1 MKIRFLGTGTS
12 TGVPQIGCE
21 CDVCT
26 SNDPRDKRLRCSA
39 LVDFESGE
47 RILID
52 CGPDF
57 RQQMIPVDFRALNG
71 VLLTHI
77 HYDHAGGIDDLRP
90 FCEFGDIR
98 IFADSTTT
106 DLLRQQLP
114 YCFAEHLYPGVPRLV
129 MNEVQAGTSFEVGN
143 VDIVP
148 FTVMHGKM
156 PILAY
161 RMGGLAYITDMS
173 SFPDE
178 SACFLQNVDV
188 LVVNALR
195 HEHHNSHQTLQEALA
210 FIEKVKPREAYLV
223 HMSHDMGLHR
233 DIERQLPPH
242 VRFAYDGLEVY
253 CKE

>member
-12 TGVPQIGCE
+12 TGVPQIGCK
-21 CDVCT
+21 CAVCT
-26 SNDPRDKRLRCSA
+26 SSDPRDKRLRCSA
-39 LVDFESGE
+39 LVDFDSGE

-57 RQQMIPVDFRALNG
+57 RQQMIPVDFRALDG

-90 FCEFGDIR
+90 FCAFGDIQ
-98 IFADSTTT
+98 IFADHKTTE
-106 DLLRQQLP
+106 LLHQQLP
-114 YCFAEHLYPGVPRLV
+114 YCFATNLYPGVPKLV
-129 MNEVQAGTSFEVGN
+129 MNEVVPGN
-143 VDIVP
+143 PFKIGKVDVEP
-148 FTVMHGKM
+148 FTVIHGKM

-161 RMGGLAYITDMS
+161 RMGRMAYITDMS

-178 SACFLQNVDV
+178 SARFLKDVDL

-210 FIEKVKPREAYLV
+210 FVEKIKPKETYLV
-223 HMSHDMGLHR
+223 HMCHQMGLHAE
-233 DIERQLPPH
+233 IECQLPPH
-242 VRFAYDGLEVY
+242 VHFAYDGLEIY
-253 CKE
+253 CQE